1 MHACM
6 LGGAP
11 EMEINCGNGIAENG
25 RKKKF
30 VATKLSKMK
39 GKKRCYAHNIFHN
52 KLQVVSYYWFKF
64 EPNTKIIFLP
74 Q

>member
-1 MHACM
+1 M

-39 GKKRCYAHNIFHN
+39 GKKKMLR
-52 KLQVVSYYWFKF
+52 
-64 EPNTKIIFLP
+64 P
-74 Q
+74 QHFSQQITGG